1 MRTRIIYGICAAVVL
16 GLALGGCAALIGG
29 AASGELSANLALA
42 STGSTANDPLFN
54 DGNVYTQA
62 PTRTPMVARDD
73 PDWRD
78 AELYTV
84 AEVRFKQPTKV
95 NQIAVK
101 SKDLDKPLKQGMW
114 IALEYLKDDE
124 WKTARKW
131 KHGAA
136 PRNPK
141 ASIDAT
147 ADGVRVRIKRP
158 TAFFSG
164 GGLAAGQSSDSGERL
179 IYEVEAY
186 QYVSKEQL
194 PADEG

>member
-1 MRTRIIYGICAAVVL
+1 MRTRIIYGIGAAAVL
-16 GLALGGCAALIGG
+16 ALALGGCAAVVGG
-29 AASGELSANLALA
+29 AAGGELSANLALA
-42 STGSTANDPLFN
+42 SAGAAANDPLFN

-73 PDWRD
+73 PNWRD

-114 IALEYLKDDE
+114 VALEYLKDDE

-131 KHGAA
+131 QHGAV

-141 ASIDAT
+141 ANLDAT

-158 TAFFSG
+158 TSFFSG
-164 GGLAAGQSSDSGERL
+164 GGGASSQSSDNGQRL

-186 QYVSKEQL
+186 QYVPKEQL
-194 PADEG
+194 AAEEG

>member
-1 MRTRIIYGICAAVVL
+1 MRMRIIYGVCAAAVL
-16 GLALGGCAALIGG
+16 ALALGGCSALIGG

-42 STGSTANDPLFN
+42 STGSTANNPVFN
-54 DGNVYTQA
+54 DGNIYTQA
-62 PTRTPMVARDD
+62 ATRTPMISRDD

-78 AELYTV
+78 AEMYTV

-101 SKDLDKPLKQGMW
+101 SRDLDKPLKQGMW
-114 IALEYLKDDE
+114 VALEYLKDDE

-141 ASIDAT
+141 AQIDAT
-147 ADGVRVRIKRP
+147 AGGVRVRIKRP
-158 TAFFSG
+158 AAFFAG
-164 GGLAAGQSSDSGERL
+164 GGGASGQSSDDGVRL

-186 QYVSKEQL
+186 QYVPKEQL
-194 PADEG
+194 PAEEG